1 MSPLIL
7 VFAAACAV
15 SLLGVTAFL
24 LLGRGDKAHR
34 RRLER
39 ARAPLA
45 DLAPTD
51 GPEAEADI
59 FRSAPGGGRS
69 SRLLGLVESRY
80 PLLNV
85 RGTLPRA
92 VAAGAA
98 AAVGLWFAMWLLRIP
113 SGWWTMPLV
122 GLGGVGAAWYAIS
135 WFHARV
141 AAEFTRQFPEIV
153 DQIVRLS
160 GAGVPPLEAITVVAE
175 DAQPPVQPILRSVCD
190 GLAAGL
196 DADTALLAVAARVRL
211 TEFTLFAAVVRLQR
225 RAGGGISGALSN
237 LSRTLRERRSTA
249 LKARASTAQTRLTL
263 LVLSAMPVLV
273 LVAQKFISPQSVDI
287 LFGTDQG
294 TTLLHWGC
302 GLIVMGLLAA
312 RTIAARVEQ

>member
-1 MSPLIL
+1 MSPLVL
-7 VFAAACAV
+7 AFAAACAV
-15 SLLGVTAFL
+15 SLLGAAAFL

-45 DLAPTD
+45 DLALVD
-51 GPEAEADI
+51 GAEAEADI
-59 FRSAPGGGRS
+59 FRSAPGGGRP
-69 SRLLGLVESRY
+69 SRLVRLVESRY

-85 RGTLPRA
+85 RGALPRA
-92 VAAGAA
+92 IAVGVA
-98 AAVGLWFAMWLLRIP
+98 AAVGLWFAMWFLRVP
-113 SGWWTMPLV
+113 SGWWTMPIV
-122 GLGGVGAAWYAIS
+122 GLGGAGAAWYAMS
-135 WFHARV
+135 WFHARL

-160 GAGVPPLEAITVVAE
+160 GAGVPPLEAIAVVAE

-190 GLAAGL
+190 GLTAGL
-196 DADTALLAVAARVRL
+196 DADAALLAVSGRVRL
-211 TEFTLFAAVVRLQR
+211 AEFTLFAAVLRLQR
-225 RAGGGISGALSN
+225 RAGGGVSAALSN
-237 LSRTLRERRSTA
+237 LSHALRERRSTA

-263 LVLSAMPVLV
+263 LVLSVMPVLV
-273 LVAQKFISPQSVDI
+273 LTAQKFISPQSVDI

-294 TTLLHWGC
+294 RTLLHWGC
-302 GLIVMGLLAA
+302 GLILMGLLAA

>member
-1 MSPLIL
+1 MSPLVL
-7 VFAAACAV
+7 VFAAACTV

-59 FRSAPGGGRS
+59 FRSAPGSGRS

-237 LSRTLRERRSTA
+237 LSRTLRERRSTV

-263 LVLSAMPVLV
+263 LVLSVMPVLV